1 MDPSHFHPYALPVT
15 AAAPPPVYLPPP
27 AREVPFRFTGN
38 AKDYFRIW
46 IINVALTLVTLGV
59 YSAWAKVR
67 TKQYFY
73 RNTWLE
79 DNSFE
84 YLADPIRILKGR
96 VIMAVALG
104 LLFGAQYYSL
114 PLYLVLLGLMV
125 LATPL
130 VVVKSLAFNARNSAY
145 RNIRFSFMGNAGEAF
160 GIYLQMVLVYAGTCG
175 MGYPYAQWRLTDFV
189 VQRHLYG
196 DERFTWSTKSHEYF
210 AIFLMAMLVSV
221 PVYAV
226 AVGLMV
232 GMTVLE
238 GSESEAALLPL
249 GLFYAGSLVPAGYVR
264 AKMANALYSGVSIG
278 PHRLVSDQRPWDV
291 IKLYVTNALAI
302 IGSLGLL
309 VPWAKVRLARYRAEH
324 LKLVAVGPLRAG
336 SYDLAGHASAVG
348 DAAQDLGDFDL
359 DVGL

>member
-1 MDPSHFHPYALPVT
+1 
-15 AAAPPPVYLPPP
+15 
-27 AREVPFRFTGN
+27 
-38 AKDYFRIW
+38 
-46 IINVALTLVTLGV
+46 
-59 YSAWAKVR
+59 
-67 TKQYFY
+67 
-73 RNTWLE
+73 
-79 DNSFE
+79 
-84 YLADPIRILKGR
+84 
-96 VIMAVALG
+96 
-104 LLFGAQYYSL
+104 
-114 PLYLVLLGLMV
+114 
-125 LATPL
+125 
-130 VVVKSLAFNARNSAY
+130 
-145 RNIRFSFMGNAGEAF
+145 
-160 GIYLQMVLVYAGTCG
+160 
-175 MGYPYAQWRLTDFV
+175 
-189 VQRHLYG
+189 
-196 DERFTWSTKSHEYF
+196 
-210 AIFLMAMLVSV
+210 LVSV

-238 GSESEAALLPL
+238 GAESEAALLPL

-264 AKMANALYSGVSIG
+264 AKMANALYSGVSSG